1 MIVYDVLG
9 DVVCG
14 GFAMPMRDGYAQEIY
29 LVTSGEFMSLYAANN
44 ICKAIARLS
53 RRTRSVCS
61 LAGVICNSKNI
72 PGEEALVREF
82 AERVNSRMIAYIP
95 PRANIVQVAEVNQRT
110 VIDYAPESEQ
120 AEVYRQLAR
129 EIMENTT
136 YTIPTPPL
144 EMHELEE
151 LARSHLTV

>member
-1 MIVYDVLG
+1 M
-9 DVVCG
+9 
-14 GFAMPMRDGYAQEIY
+14 
-29 LVTSGEFMSLYAANN
+29 
-44 ICKAIARLS
+44 
-53 RRTRSVCS
+53 
-61 LAGVICNSKNI
+61 
-72 PGEEALVREF
+72 
-82 AERVNSRMIAYIP
+82 
-95 PRANIVQVAEVNQRT
+95 NQRT